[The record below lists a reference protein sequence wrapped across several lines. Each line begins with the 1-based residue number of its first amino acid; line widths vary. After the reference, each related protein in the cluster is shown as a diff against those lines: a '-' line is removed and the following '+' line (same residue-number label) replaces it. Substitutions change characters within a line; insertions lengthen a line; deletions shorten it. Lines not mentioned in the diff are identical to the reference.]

1 MRVVVTVW
9 VVVMAVCTGSKVKLV
24 NNGYDGI
31 VIGISSQIDQS
42 QGPAIIA
49 ALKDMVKEGSEHLFR
64 ATRRRAFFRH
74 VKLLIP
80 QSWNNTDYDH
90 PATVQTYQESE
101 IRVDLQHH
109 PYYNQPY
116 TKQPGKCG
124 SPGLH
129 IHLTPDYLTEEK
141 YQSWWGKPGKSL
153 VPLWAKLRWG
163 VFDELGYPNDPI
175 YPSFYYLANEEKF
188 GDKNLSYAPSY
199 CANAE
204 ITGFM
209 RKKNTIKGVGK
220 WECVK
225 GKDNLPEQDCRFFAD
240 KVQAA
245 NSSLLSYPFI
255 SSDSVVEFCDET
267 THLRNVPNKQNVMCR
282 GQSVWKVM
290 LQHDDFKNANPARD
304 APPEDP
310 VITVIKGVYPSYA
323 VVMDYSNSMRSKNR
337 IGTLQRSV
345 RRWLLYTV
353 PTNSFVSLIRFS
365 SGPAILLTPLTKIT
379 DMQSRRNLASKIDK
393 NISGGTSIISGL
405 QKAKEVLNGT
415 EGNKNIFLITDGEDD
430 YDDPESFIDDLLQAN
445 ICVMTVALG
454 KEADSRLESLSDK
467 TGCKSYVV
475 NDNDQTRMMNSAFEA
490 TLVRMPVSAA
500 YSLNTKF
507 YESSKYKTTNLTV
520 GNSFK
525 VDKTIGR
532 NMVFHLETDKIDH
545 VIGTPS
551 LIDPQGNVIYAK
563 DAEGLTMTWTIT
575 VLLAEVG
582 EWRWEVQLDGDKS
595 HWVQAFVTSHL
606 RDSSTQPITVTPW
619 TSAPITGVNA
629 AATNVILFAE
639 VTHGSNPIV
648 GAQVRGTIDHPD
660 DGHAAPNVYIL
671 KDDGKF
677 ADSVKNDGI
686 YSAYMTNFSVTSRY
700 GYRAEVVKN
709 EAFQSGNT
717 MEQQHPLNP
726 EDYLDWSCATC
737 MPTSSPNPTVTNF
750 TREGSAGSFKVKR
763 VPREG
768 ADILPPARVMDLQ
781 VESTIRNNKGT
792 SIKLTWTAPGDDM
805 DQGTVSNY
813 QFQMSTNREDLSE
826 AHFDP
831 ASPETLLP
839 VFIQD
844 LEDANVLIESGNNV
858 TFNIMSNKQLEFEQ
872 VYFVGLRAV
881 DDSDNESEVS
891 NIVQF
896 TFEQKLPFSQS
907 NLKVIQHLRDAIQ
920 RNQHK

>member
-31 VIGISSQIDQS
+31 
-42 QGPAIIA
+42 
-49 ALKDMVKEGSEHLFR
+49 EGSEHLFR

-393 NISGGTSIISGL
+393 NISGG
-405 QKAKEVLNGT
+405 
-415 EGNKNIFLITDGEDD
+415 NKNIFLITDGEDD

-551 LIDPQGNVIYAK
+551 LIDPQGN
-563 DAEGLTMTWTIT
+563 
-575 VLLAEVG
+575 VG

-750 TREGSAGSFKVKR
+750 TREGSAGSFKV
-763 VPREG
+763 
-768 ADILPPARVMDLQ
+768 
-781 VESTIRNNKGT
+781 ESTIRNNKGT